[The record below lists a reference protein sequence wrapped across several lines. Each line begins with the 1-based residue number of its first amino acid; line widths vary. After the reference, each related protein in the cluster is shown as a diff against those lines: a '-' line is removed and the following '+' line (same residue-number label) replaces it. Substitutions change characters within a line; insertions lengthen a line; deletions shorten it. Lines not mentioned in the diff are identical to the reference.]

1 MSQIILAMNLTMMI
15 MVNKSMKKTKMMAIL
30 AKADRKMVDG
40 NNRREDTLTIMKK
53 SRRSKE
59 S

>member
-1 MSQIILAMNLTMMI
+1 MAMNLTMMI
-15 MVNKSMKKTKMMAIL
+15 MVKKSMKKTKMMAIL

-40 NNRREDTLTIMKK
+40 NNKREVTLIMMKK